1 MIKINKQFK
10 IINKFKNKLSIYSN
24 NNKLFLNTNNS
35 LNIINNIN
43 NNNNNNNNNINNN
56 YNNKKNEL
64 FGKCQEQRQQQQR
77 LNYSTHVKEEMGENK
92 KKTVLDILKKYK
104 DGIPI
109 SMVTAY
115 DFTSSKMVDKSGM
128 DMILVGDSL
137 GMVMNGESGTTSV
150 TMEQMI
156 YHCKSVMKGSKR
168 SFVVGDMP
176 FGSYETSTKDAVSN
190 AIRLIKEGG
199 VDAIKLEGGKKQF
212 QNIKAICDTGILVVG
227 HIGLTPQTSTSL
239 GGFKLQGKTEQ
250 EALSLLEDAKSLQE
264 AGCFAIVLEMVP
276 HATAMA
282 MTNALSI
289 PTIGIGAGNGTSG
302 QVLVYHDLLGLY
314 SDFVPKF
321 CKQYATLSENIDQSL
336 KNYKNEVESREFPSP
351 THSFSMKESELSPF
365 LDKII
370 NSNTTSTSLFD
381 KSSILSSNNNI
392 LNQNKALKQRQ
403 QQQQQQ
409 LQQQQVVVPTTTIEQ
424 TSPQIKENENENEN
438 EKDKIKLTPSP
449 TPTPTPP
456 TPPPT
461 TKESTKLINNEIKNN
476 ILPNKITLDGTRK
489 PKIVVIGAGA
499 MGSLFSAK
507 LASKGIADVWMVS
520 AWKEH
525 VESIN
530 KNGMKFFNPQGKEEN
545 IKGIKATL
553 DGMQVLKD
561 GISPDLALVLVKSN
575 STKQAALTAATL
587 VGGNPKAAV
596 LTLQN
601 GIGNREELESIIN
614 IDKGLKNHVWQGV
627 TSNGAIVVSPG
638 SVKQTGIGSTFLSS
652 PYLNNNNNKQL
663 QHQQLLS
670 QFPPPSTSEEILA
683 LKAFCDILNESGI
696 SSDISDDLEGLVWNK
711 VVANAAINPLSAV
724 LGVSN
729 GQLLENEYSKNLMKK
744 IIIEALS
751 VCKAKNISLPY
762 GEDSDEAFKYVADI
776 VLKTSANYSS
786 MLQDILRGQPTEVN
800 SINGV
805 IVKEGEKLDLN
816 VSHNKMIMEMVL
828 SRTKTNPPLRLFN

>member
-1 MIKINKQFK
+1 MIKINKQLK
-10 IINKFKNKLSIYSN
+10 IIKNFKNNSPIYSN
-24 NNKLFLNTNNS
+24 L
-35 LNIINNIN
+35 NNIN
-43 NNNNNNNNNINNN
+43 NILNKNENKLLLPIYNGLNNN
-56 YNNKKNEL
+56 YNNNNKLLNNKNEL
-64 FGKCQEQRQQQQR
+64 FGKNKQQQQQQQR
-77 LNYSTHVKEEMGENK
+77 LNYSTHVKEDIGENK
-92 KKTVLDILKKYK
+92 KKTVLDIMKKYK

-115 DFTSSKMVDKSGM
+115 DFTSSMMVDKSGM

-150 TMEQMI
+150 TMDQMV
-156 YHCKSVMKGSKR
+156 YHCKSVMRGSKR

-282 MTNALSI
+282 ITKSLSI

-336 KNYKNEVESREFPSP
+336 KNYKNEVESRDFPSP

-365 LDKII
+365 LDKVI
-370 NSNTTSTSLFD
+370 NSTSNSLFD
-381 KSSILSSNNNI
+381 KSSILSSNKNI
-392 LNQNKALKQRQ
+392 LNQNKALKQQ
-403 QQQQQQ
+403 QQQQEQSPSITSKNTSMNSTT
-409 LQQQQVVVPTTTIEQ
+409 LQP
-424 TSPQIKENENENEN
+424 SPQILEN
-438 EKDKIKLTPSP
+438 EKDKIK
-449 TPTPTPP
+449 
-456 TPPPT
+456 T
-461 TKESTKLINNEIKNN
+461 TTTTTTSATIKSINDEIKNN
-476 ILPNKITLDGTRK
+476 ILPNKTTLNGSKR

-525 VESIN
+525 VECIN
-530 KNGMKFFNPQGKEEN
+530 KNGMKLFNPEGKEEN
-545 IKGIKATL
+545 IKGIRATL
-553 DGMQVLKD
+553 DGMEVLKD

-575 STKQAALTAATL
+575 STKQAGLTAATL
-587 VGGNPKAAV
+587 VGGNPNAAV

-614 IDKGLKNHVWQGV
+614 VDKGLKNHVWQGV

-638 SVKQTGIGSTFLSS
+638 SVKQTGVGSTFLSS
-652 PYLNNNNNKQL
+652 PYLNK
-663 QHQQLLS
+663 QQLLS
-670 QFPPPSTSEEILA
+670 QFPPPSTREESLA
-683 LKAFCDILNESGI
+683 LKAFSDILNESGI
-696 SSDISDDLEGLVWNK
+696 SSDISNDLEGLVWNK

-751 VCKAKNISLPY
+751 VCKAKNITLPY

-805 IVKEGEKLDLN
+805 IVKEGEKFDLN

>member
-24 NNKLFLNTNNS
+24 L
-35 LNIINNIN
+35 N
-43 NNNNNNNNNINNN
+43 NNNNNNNNKLFLPANNGLNIINNN
-56 YNNKKNEL
+56 INYNNNNKKNEL
-64 FGKCQEQRQQQQR
+64 FGKYQQQR
-77 LNYSTHVKEEMGENK
+77 LNYSTHVKEEMGESK
-92 KKTVLDILKKYK
+92 KKTVLDILKKHK

-212 QNIKAICDTGILVVG
+212 EKVKAICDTGILVVG

-250 EALSLLEDAKSLQE
+250 EASSLLEDAKSLQE

-282 MTNALSI
+282 ITNTLSI

-351 THSFSMKESELSPF
+351 IHSFSMKESELSPF

-381 KSSILSSNNNI
+381 KSSILSSNKNI
-392 LNQNKALKQRQ
+392 LNQNKALKQQ

-409 LQQQQVVVPTTTIEQ
+409 VIVPTTTTTMAQ
-424 TSPQIKENENENEN
+424 ASPQIKENEN
-438 EKDKIKLTPSP
+438 EKDKIKLTP
-449 TPTPTPP
+449 TPP
-456 TPPPT
+456 IIE
-461 TKESTKLINNEIKNN
+461 ESTKLISNEIKNN
-476 ILPNKITLDGTRK
+476 ILPNKITLNGSRK

-638 SVKQTGIGSTFLSS
+638 SVKQTGVGSTFLSS
-652 PYLNNNNNKQL
+652 PYLNNNNNNKKQ
-663 QHQQLLS
+663 QQQQQEQLLS
-670 QFPPPSTSEEILA
+670 QFPPPSTREESLA

-776 VLKTSANYSS
+776 VLKTSSNYSS

-805 IVKEGEKLDLN
+805 IVKEGEKFDLN

>member
-24 NNKLFLNTNNS
+24 LNNNNNKLFLPTNNG
-35 LNIINNIN
+35 LNIIN
-43 NNNNNNNNNINNN
+43 NNNNNNNNNIN

-64 FGKCQEQRQQQQR
+64 FGKYQQQQQQQQR

-115 DFTSSKMVDKSGM
+115 DFTSSKIVDKSGM

-212 QNIKAICDTGILVVG
+212 EKIKAICDTGILVVG

-282 MTNALSI
+282 ITNTLSI

-381 KSSILSSNNNI
+381 KSSILSSNKNI
-392 LNQNKALKQRQ
+392 LNQNKALKQQ

-409 LQQQQVVVPTTTIEQ
+409 QQVIVPNTTTTTTMAQ
-424 TSPQIKENENENEN
+424 VSPQIKENEN
-438 EKDKIKLTPSP
+438 EKDKIKLTP
-449 TPTPTPP
+449 TPP
-456 TPPPT
+456 IT
-461 TKESTKLINNEIKNN
+461 EEISTKLINNEIKNN
-476 ILPNKITLDGTRK
+476 ILPNKMTLNGSRK

-652 PYLNNNNNKQL
+652 PYLNNNNNNNNNKKQQQL
-663 QHQQLLS
+663 QQQQLLS
-670 QFPPPSTSEEILA
+670 QFPPPSTREEILA

-805 IVKEGEKLDLN
+805 IVKEGEKFDLN